1 MYIPAVPYTP
11 QNAAYIARQKSCFL
25 LGIPPQDFPQ
35 WEGEGSFT
43 GRATV
48 EDVMSEVGLK
58 GMGFDVPAS
67 QNVLATV

>member
-11 QNAAYIARQKSCFL
+11 QNAAYIAQQKDCFL
-25 LGIPPQDFPQ
+25 RGVPPQDFPQ

-48 EDVMSEVGLK
+48 EDVRSEAGLK
-58 GMGFDVPAS
+58 GMGFDMPAS
-67 QNVLATV
+67 RNVLATV